1 MNYKHLSQVERYQ
14 IDALMKAGN
23 NQTQIALVLGRN
35 KATISRE
42 VARNTGKR
50 GYLAHQLASL
60 PRINQFAFASNAKG
74 GRITEPRAS
83 HARVMLD
90 AGITT
95 LTIH

>member
-50 GYLAHQLASL
+50 GYPCQASL
-60 PRINQFAFASNAKG
+60 G
-74 GRITEPRAS
+74 DDRA
-83 HARVMLD
+83 AL
-90 AGITT
+90 
-95 LTIH
+95 